1 MPQDPSQLTRQE
13 LAQFLPSQRA
23 IRAFEKLFDLIPST
37 INSDEIESGNALSTA
52 QEAID
57 SINRLS
63 TALEL
68 LATAPEHSQALEDEV
83 LPPSEIA
90 QVEQIAVISQLDT
103 RVNSIEQQV
112 ALLSQAPPPE
122 PAKVPRYGTFY
133 DTTTQTAA
141 AINTAYALTFNTT
154 DLSFGVRRGTPTS
167 RIYVDS
173 EGVYNFQ
180 FSLQLDKVS
189 GGVGLFYLWAR
200 INGVNQTN
208 SATQIRIQGNNAET
222 VAAWNFVYKMNAGD
236 YFELVWSVDTTDITI
251 QTFAAAPP
259 VPGIPSAIL
268 TVTNNIS

>member
-1 MPQDPSQLTRQE
+1 MPRDPSQLIRQE

-23 IRAFEKLFDLIPST
+23 IRAFEKIFDIIPNVVDS
-37 INSDEIESGNALSTA
+37 NEFASGNALTTA

-68 LATAPEHSQALEDEV
+68 LATAPEVSGTVTSDVA
-83 LPPSEIA
+83 
-90 QVEQIAVISQLDT
+90 EQSSDT
-103 RVNSIEQQV
+103 RVDDLVQQV

-180 FSLQLDKVS
+180 FSLQLDKGS

-200 INGVNQTN
+200 INGVDQTN

-236 YFELVWSVDTTDITI
+236 YFELVWSVDTIDITI
-251 QTFAAAPP
+251 QIFAAAPP

>member
-23 IRAFEKLFDLIPST
+23 IRAFEKIFDIIPNVVDSNEFT
-37 INSDEIESGNALSTA
+37 SGNALATA

-68 LATAPEHSQALEDEV
+68 LATAPEVSGTVTSDVA
-83 LPPSEIA
+83 
-90 QVEQIAVISQLDT
+90 EQSSDT
-103 RVNSIEQQV
+103 RVDDLVQQV
-112 ALLSQAPPPE
+112 ALLSQAPPLE

-167 RIYVDS
+167 SIYVDS
-173 EGVYNFQ
+173 EGIYNFQ

-200 INGVNQTN
+200 INGLDQTN

-251 QTFAAAPP
+251 QAFAAAPP

>member
-1 MPQDPSQLTRQE
+1 MPRDPSQLIRQE

-23 IRAFEKLFDLIPST
+23 IRAFEKIFDIIPNVVDS
-37 INSDEIESGNALSTA
+37 NEFASGNALATA

-68 LATAPEHSQALEDEV
+68 LATAPEVSGTVTSDVA
-83 LPPSEIA
+83 
-90 QVEQIAVISQLDT
+90 EQSSDT
-103 RVNSIEQQV
+103 RVDDLVQQV
-112 ALLSQAPPPE
+112 ALLSQAPPLE

-200 INGVNQTN
+200 INGLDQTN

-251 QTFAAAPP
+251 QAFAAAPP

>member
-1 MPQDPSQLTRQE
+1 MPRDPSQLIRQE

-23 IRAFEKLFDLIPST
+23 IRAFEKIFDIIPNVVDS
-37 INSDEIESGNALSTA
+37 NEFASGNALATA

-68 LATAPEHSQALEDEV
+68 LATAPEVSGTVTSDVA
-83 LPPSEIA
+83 
-90 QVEQIAVISQLDT
+90 EQSSDT
-103 RVNSIEQQV
+103 RVDDLVQQV
-112 ALLSQAPPPE
+112 ALLSQAPPLE

-173 EGVYNFQ
+173 EGIYNFQ

-200 INGVNQTN
+200 INGLDQTN

>member
-1 MPQDPSQLTRQE
+1 MPRDPSQLIRQE

-23 IRAFEKLFDLIPST
+23 IRAFEKIFDIIPNVVDS
-37 INSDEIESGNALSTA
+37 NEFASGNALATA

-68 LATAPEHSQALEDEV
+68 LATAPEVSGTVTSDVA
-83 LPPSEIA
+83 
-90 QVEQIAVISQLDT
+90 EQSSDT
-103 RVNSIEQQV
+103 RVDDLVQQV
-112 ALLSQAPPPE
+112 ALLSQAPPLE

-200 INGVNQTN
+200 INGLDQTN

>member
-1 MPQDPSQLTRQE
+1 MPRDPSQLIRQE

-23 IRAFEKLFDLIPST
+23 IRAFEKIFDIIPNVVDS
-37 INSDEIESGNALSTA
+37 NEFASGNALTTA

-68 LATAPEHSQALEDEV
+68 LATAPEVSGTVTSDVA
-83 LPPSEIA
+83 
-90 QVEQIAVISQLDT
+90 EQSSDT
-103 RVNSIEQQV
+103 RVDDLVQQV

-200 INGVNQTN
+200 INGVP
-208 SATQIRIQGNNAET
+208 
-222 VAAWNFVYKMNAGD
+222 KD
-236 YFELVWSVDTTDITI
+236 K
-251 QTFAAAPP
+251 
-259 VPGIPSAIL
+259 
-268 TVTNNIS
+268 

>member
-1 MPQDPSQLTRQE
+1 MPLDPSPITRQE

-23 IRAFEKLFDLIPST
+23 IRAFEKLFDLIPNTLES
-37 INSDEIESGNALSTA
+37 NEFASGNALSAA

-68 LATAPEHSQALEDEV
+68 LATAPEVSGAVGNDVAEQAPDARIDDL
-83 LPPSEIA
+83 A
-90 QVEQIAVISQLDT
+90 
-103 RVNSIEQQV
+103 QQV
-112 ALLSQAPPPE
+112 ALLSQAPPLE
-122 PAKVPRYGTFY
+122 PAKAPRYGTFY

-141 AINTAYALTFNTT
+141 AINTAYPLTFNTT

-173 EGVYNFQ
+173 EGIYNFQ
-180 FSLQLDKVS
+180 FSLQLDKS
-189 GGVGLFYLWAR
+189 TGGVGLFYLWAR
-200 INGVNQTN
+200 INGADQTN

-236 YFELVWSVDTTDITI
+236 YFELVWSVGTTDITI

>member
-1 MPQDPSQLTRQE
+1 MPRDPSQLIRQE

-23 IRAFEKLFDLIPST
+23 IRAFEKIFDIIPNVVDS
-37 INSDEIESGNALSTA
+37 NEFASGNALATA

-68 LATAPEHSQALEDEV
+68 LATAPEVSGTVTSDVA
-83 LPPSEIA
+83 
-90 QVEQIAVISQLDT
+90 EQSSDT
-103 RVNSIEQQV
+103 RVDDLVQQV
-112 ALLSQAPPPE
+112 ALLSQAPPLE

-167 RIYVDS
+167 SIYVDS
-173 EGVYNFQ
+173 EGIYNFQ

-200 INGVNQTN
+200 INGLDQTN